1 MLEQFLSFAYWTVLI
16 SLIAGVLLGFLTGTF
31 YFMRERA
38 DKRPDWFFG
47 ALLFTFALTLVHN
60 LILHQN
66 LIKEHPGL
74 WFLPVYF
81 TLSLGPLFFF
91 FVKLRLFPNYT
102 LRWTDLKHAI
112 LPLGQFIYFLWFFTR
127 PIDIRIE
134 MGRQFWSPFYG
145 AMEMVL
151 YIVTFSSYLL
161 FSYRYI
167 RYKKA
172 VIRNQSGIQQSSL
185 QVFWLKRLVKVLFV
199 IFLFNAG
206 YIITDFFTYELFN
219 INLHLIKGFDYIG
232 SLSFAVMMLWL
243 AFNGWVMRHA

>member
-1 MLEQFLSFAYWTVLI
+1 MWEQFLSFAYWTVLI
-16 SLIAGVLLGFLTGTF
+16 SLVAGVLFGLVTGTF
-31 YFMRERA
+31 YFIRERA

-47 ALLFTFALTLVHN
+47 SLLFTFAFTLIHN
-60 LILHQN
+60 LILHRD
-66 LIKEHPGL
+66 LIRELPQL

-81 TLSLGPLFFF
+81 TLSLGPMFFF
-91 FVKLRLFPNYT
+91 FVKLKLFPNYS

-112 LPLGQFIYFLWFFTR
+112 LPVGQFLYFIYFFSQ
-127 PIDIRIE
+127 PVVERIE
-134 MGRQFWSPFYG
+134 QGRQFWSPFYG

-151 YIVTFSSYLL
+151 YIVFFSSYLL
-161 FSYRYI
+161 FAYRYI

-172 VIRNQSGIQQSSL
+172 VIRNQEGTGPGSL
-185 QVFWLKRLVKVLFV
+185 QVFWLKRMVKVLFV
-199 IFLFNAG
+199 IFVFNAG
-206 YIITDFFTYELFN
+206 YILTDFFTYELFN